1 MAEHGVHDAARAVER
16 QPAARAL
23 ARGGYVA
30 NGLVHLL
37 IGSLIIAVAFGGDQD
52 ADQTG
57 AFRALAELPLGFVAL
72 WATAALLTALGVWH
86 LAEGILASRRR
97 SGAAVWGLRVSEWG
111 QAIVF
116 LFFGGL
122 SAAVA
127 LGARPQADE
136 TARDASRGIL
146 ALPGGVF
153 AIVLVGVGVAI
164 AGVVFAVMGVRRS
177 FHSKMTIPDGAV
189 GRAIESLGIVGFIA
203 KGVALGSLGG
213 VLVVAAVRSRAD
225 EAGSLDAAIRALLDL
240 TFGPAIVVVVGAGL
254 VAYGVFTVFR
264 ARYADL

>member
-1 MAEHGVHDAARAVER
+1 MAEHGVHDAASAVER
-16 QPAARAL
+16 HPAARVL

-30 NGLVHLL
+30 NGFVHLL
-37 IGSLIIAVAFGGDQD
+37 IGSLIVAVAFGGERD

-57 AFRALAELPLGFVAL
+57 AFRAVAELPLGFIAL
-72 WATAALLTALGVWH
+72 WAAATLLAALGVWH
-86 LAEGILASRRR
+86 LAEGMLASRRR
-97 SGAAVWGLRVSEWG
+97 RGASVWGLRVSEWG

-164 AGVVFAVMGVRRS
+164 AGVVFVVMGVRRS
-177 FHSKMTIPDGAV
+177 FRSKMTIPDGAL
-189 GRAIESLGIVGFIA
+189 GRVAEGLGVAGFVA

-213 VLVVAAVRSRAD
+213 VLIVAAVRSRAD

-240 TFGPAIVVVVGAGL
+240 SFGREIVVVVGAGL
-254 VAYGVFTVFR
+254 IAYGVFTVFR

>member
-1 MAEHGVHDAARAVER
+1 MGEPAHDAARAVER

-30 NGLVHLL
+30 NGVVHLL
-37 IGSLIIAVAFGGDQD
+37 IGSLIIAVAFGGDRD

-57 AFRALAELPLGFVAL
+57 AFRAVAELPLGFVVL
-72 WATAALLTALGVWH
+72 WIAAALLVSLGVWH
-86 LAEGILASRRR
+86 LAEGMLASRRR
-97 SGAAVWGLRVSEWG
+97 SGAAAWGVRASEWG
-111 QAIVF
+111 QALVF

-136 TARDASRGIL
+136 TARDASRGVL
-146 ALPGGVF
+146 AMPGGVF
-153 AIVLVGVGVAI
+153 VIVLVGLGVAV

-177 FHSKMTIPDGAV
+177 FRSKMTIPHGPVGAAV
-189 GRAIESLGIVGFIA
+189 TGLGVVGFVA
-203 KGVALGSLGG
+203 KGIALGSLGG

-225 EAGSLDAAIRALLDL
+225 EAGSLDAAIRALLEL
-240 TFGPAIVVVVGAGL
+240 ALGPAIVVVVGAGL
-254 VAYGVFTVFR
+254 IAYGVFTVFR

>member
-1 MAEHGVHDAARAVER
+1 MGEPVHDAARAVER
-16 QPAARAL
+16 QPAARVL

-37 IGSLIIAVAFGGDQD
+37 IGALIIGVAFGGDRD

-57 AFRALAELPLGFVAL
+57 AFRAVAEVPLGFIAL
-72 WATAALLTALGVWH
+72 WMAAALLAALGVWH
-86 LAEGILASRRR
+86 LAEGMLASRRR
-97 SGAAVWGLRVSEWG
+97 RGAGVWGLRVSEWG

-127 LGARPQADE
+127 LGARPQADDA
-136 TARDASRGIL
+136 ARDASRGIL
-146 ALPGGVF
+146 AVPGGVF

-164 AGVVFAVMGVRRS
+164 AGVVFVVMGVRRS
-177 FHSKMTIPDGAV
+177 FRSKMTIPDGAV
-189 GRAIESLGIVGFIA
+189 GRVVEGLGVAGFIA
-203 KGVALGSLGG
+203 KGVALGSLGC
-213 VLVVAAVRSRAD
+213 VLIVAAVRSRAD
-225 EAGSLDAAIRALLDL
+225 EAGSLDAAIRALLEL
-240 TFGPAIVVVVGAGL
+240 SFGREIVVVVGAGL
-254 VAYGVFTVFR
+254 IAYGVFTVFR

>member
-16 QPAARAL
+16 QPVARAL

-30 NGLVHLL
+30 NGVVHLL
-37 IGSLIIAVAFGGDQD
+37 IGSLIVAVAFGGERD

-57 AFRALAELPLGFVAL
+57 AFRAVAELPLGFVAL
-72 WATAALLTALGVWH
+72 WAAAALLTSLGLWH
-86 LAEGILASRRR
+86 LAEGMLASRRR
-97 SGAAVWGLRVSEWG
+97 HGAAVWGLRVSEWG
-111 QAIVF
+111 QALVF

-127 LGARPQADE
+127 LGARPHADE
-136 TARDASRGIL
+136 AARDASRGIL
-146 ALPGGVF
+146 AVPGGVF
-153 AIVLVGVGVAI
+153 AIVLVGVGVAV
-164 AGVVFAVMGVRRS
+164 AGVVFAIMGVRRS
-177 FHSKMTIPDGAV
+177 FRSKMTIPDGAIGTGV
-189 GRAIESLGIVGFIA
+189 TALGIVGFIA
-203 KGVALGSLGG
+203 KGIALGSLGG

-240 TFGPAIVVVVGAGL
+240 SFGREIVVVVGAGL
-254 VAYGVFTVFR
+254 LAYGVFTVFR

>member
-1 MAEHGVHDAARAVER
+1 MGEPVHDAARAVER

-37 IGSLIIAVAFGGDQD
+37 IGALIIGVAFGGDRD

-57 AFRALAELPLGFVAL
+57 AFRAVAEVPLGFVAL
-72 WATAALLTALGVWH
+72 WAAAALLAALGVWH
-86 LAEGILASRRR
+86 LAEGMLASRRR
-97 SGAAVWGLRVSEWG
+97 RGVSVWGVRASEWG
-111 QAIVF
+111 QAVVF

-136 TARDASRGIL
+136 TARDASRGVL

-153 AIVLVGVGVAI
+153 AIVLVGVGVAV
-164 AGVVFAVMGVRRS
+164 AGVVFVVMGARRS
-177 FHSKMTIPDGAV
+177 FRSKMMIPDTAV
-189 GRAIESLGIVGFIA
+189 GVGVSALGVVGFIA
-203 KGVALGSLGG
+203 KGVALASLGV
-213 VLVVAAVRSRAD
+213 VLTVAAVRARAED
-225 EAGSLDAAIRALLDL
+225 AGSLDAAIRALLDL
-240 TFGPAIVVVVGAGL
+240 SYGPAIVVTVGAGL
-254 VAYGVFTVFR
+254 VGYGAFTVFR
-264 ARYADL
+264 ARYARL

>member
-1 MAEHGVHDAARAVER
+1 MAEHGVHDAASAVER
-16 QPAARAL
+16 HPAARAL

-30 NGLVHLL
+30 NGFVHLL
-37 IGSLIIAVAFGGDQD
+37 IGSLIVAVAFGGERD

-57 AFRALAELPLGFVAL
+57 AFRAVAELPLGFVAL
-72 WATAALLTALGVWH
+72 WAAAALLTALGVWH
-86 LAEGILASRRR
+86 LAEGMLASRRR
-97 SGAAVWGLRVSEWG
+97 RGAAVWGLRVSEWG
-111 QAIVF
+111 QAVVF

-136 TARDASRGIL
+136 SARDASRGIL

-153 AIVLVGVGVAI
+153 AIVLVGIGVAI
-164 AGVVFAVMGVRRS
+164 AGVVFVVMGVRRS
-177 FHSKMTIPDGAV
+177 FHTKMTLPGGAV
-189 GRAIESLGIVGFIA
+189 GRAVEGLGVVGFIA
-203 KGVALGSLGG
+203 KGIALGSLGG
-213 VLVVAAVRSRAD
+213 VLIVAAVRSRAD

-240 TFGPAIVVVVGAGL
+240 TFGPEIVVVVGAGL
-254 VAYGVFTVFR
+254 IAYGVFTVFR

>member
-16 QPAARAL
+16 QPVARAL

-30 NGLVHLL
+30 NGVVHLL
-37 IGSLIIAVAFGGDQD
+37 IGSLIVAVAFGGERD

-57 AFRALAELPLGFVAL
+57 AFRAVAELPLGFVAL
-72 WATAALLTALGVWH
+72 WAAAALLTALGLWH
-86 LAEGILASRRR
+86 LAEGMLASRRR
-97 SGAAVWGLRVSEWG
+97 RGAAVWGLRVSEWG
-111 QAIVF
+111 QALVF

-127 LGARPQADE
+127 LGARPHADE
-136 TARDASRGIL
+136 AARDVSRGIL
-146 ALPGGVF
+146 AVPGGVF

-164 AGVVFAVMGVRRS
+164 AGVVFVVMGVRRS
-177 FHSKMTIPDGAV
+177 FRSKMTIPDGAV
-189 GRAIESLGIVGFIA
+189 GRVVEGLGVAGFIA

-213 VLVVAAVRSRAD
+213 VLIVAAVRSRAD

-240 TFGPAIVVVVGAGL
+240 SFGREIVVVVGAGL
-254 VAYGVFTVFR
+254 LAYGVFTVCR

>member
-16 QPAARAL
+16 QPDARAL

-30 NGLVHLL
+30 NGVVHLL
-37 IGSLIIAVAFGGDQD
+37 IGSLIVAVAFGGERD

-57 AFRALAELPLGFVAL
+57 AFRAVAELPLGFVAL
-72 WATAALLTALGVWH
+72 WAAAALLTALGLWH
-86 LAEGILASRRR
+86 LAEGMLASRRR
-97 SGAAVWGLRVSEWG
+97 RGAAVWGLRVSEWG
-111 QAIVF
+111 QALVF

-127 LGARPQADE
+127 LGARPHADE
-136 TARDASRGIL
+136 AARDVSRGIL
-146 ALPGGVF
+146 AVPGGVF

-177 FHSKMTIPDGAV
+177 FRSKMTIPEGAI
-189 GRAIESLGIVGFIA
+189 GRVVAGLGVTGFIA

-213 VLVVAAVRSRAD
+213 VLIVAAVRSRAD

-240 TFGPAIVVVVGAGL
+240 SFGREIVVVVGAGL
-254 VAYGVFTVFR
+254 LAYGVFTVFR

>member
-1 MAEHGVHDAARAVER
+1 MGEPVHDAARAVER
-16 QPAARAL
+16 QPAARVL

-37 IGSLIIAVAFGGDQD
+37 IGALVIGVAFGGDRD

-57 AFRALAELPLGFVAL
+57 AFRAVAEVPLGFVAL
-72 WATAALLTALGVWH
+72 WVAAALLAALGVWH
-86 LAEGILASRRR
+86 LAEGMLASRRR
-97 SGAAVWGLRVSEWG
+97 RGAGVWGLRVSEWG

-127 LGARPQADE
+127 LGARPQADDA
-136 TARDASRGIL
+136 ARDASRGIL
-146 ALPGGVF
+146 AVPGGVF

-164 AGVVFAVMGVRRS
+164 AGVVFVVMGVRRS
-177 FHSKMTIPDGAV
+177 FRSKMTIPDGAV
-189 GRAIESLGIVGFIA
+189 GRVVEGLGVAGFIA

-240 TFGPAIVVVVGAGL
+240 SFGREIVIVVGAGL
-254 VAYGVFTVFR
+254 IAYGVFTVFR

>member
-1 MAEHGVHDAARAVER
+1 MGEPVHDAARAVER
-16 QPAARAL
+16 QPAARVL

-37 IGSLIIAVAFGGDQD
+37 IGALIIGVAFGGDRD

-57 AFRALAELPLGFVAL
+57 AFRAVAEVPLGFVAL
-72 WATAALLTALGVWH
+72 WVAAALLAALGVWH
-86 LAEGILASRRR
+86 LAEGMLASRRR
-97 SGAAVWGLRVSEWG
+97 RGAGVWGLRVSEWG

-127 LGARPQADE
+127 LGARPQADDA
-136 TARDASRGIL
+136 ARDASRGIL
-146 ALPGGVF
+146 AVPGGVF

-164 AGVVFAVMGVRRS
+164 AGVVFVVMGVRRS
-177 FHSKMTIPDGAV
+177 FRSKMTIPDGAV
-189 GRAIESLGIVGFIA
+189 GRVVQGLGVAGFIA

-240 TFGPAIVVVVGAGL
+240 SFGREIVIVVGAGL
-254 VAYGVFTVFR
+254 IAYGVFTVFR

>member
-1 MAEHGVHDAARAVER
+1 MAEHGVHDAASAVER
-16 QPAARAL
+16 HPAARVL

-30 NGLVHLL
+30 NGFVHLL
-37 IGSLIIAVAFGGDQD
+37 IGSLIVAVAFGGERD

-57 AFRALAELPLGFVAL
+57 AFRAVAELPLGFIAL
-72 WATAALLTALGVWH
+72 WAAATLLAALGVWH
-86 LAEGILASRRR
+86 LAEGMLASRRR
-97 SGAAVWGLRVSEWG
+97 RGAGAWGLRVSEWG
-111 QAIVF
+111 QAVVF

-164 AGVVFAVMGVRRS
+164 AGVVFVVMGVRRS
-177 FHSKMTIPDGAV
+177 FRSKMTIPDGAV
-189 GRAIESLGIVGFIA
+189 GRVVEGLGVAGFIA

-213 VLVVAAVRSRAD
+213 VLIVAAVRSRAD

-240 TFGPAIVVVVGAGL
+240 SFGREIVVVVGAGL
-254 VAYGVFTVFR
+254 IAYGVFTVFR